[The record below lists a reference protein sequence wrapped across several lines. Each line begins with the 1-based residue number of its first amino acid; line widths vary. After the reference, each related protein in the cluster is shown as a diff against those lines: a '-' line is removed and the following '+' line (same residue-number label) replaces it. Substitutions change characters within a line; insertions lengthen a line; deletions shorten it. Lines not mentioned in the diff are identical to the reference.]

1 MVTTHSKGDDINLLQ
16 KIEEIFACV
25 EIIKLRMEQEGPK
38 ATAIVASFS
47 SMETEDLIGEL
58 F

>member
-1 MVTTHSKGDDINLLQ
+1 
-16 KIEEIFACV
+16 V

-38 ATAIVASFS
+38 ATAIVASS
-47 SMETEDLIGEL
+47 SPMETEDLIGEL